1 MLQRVAVRDD
11 LSFRMV
17 VTDGCLQ
24 FNYLIKIKLYRWFKS
39 NKESQKEEQVKRPAF
54 SFCLFLPAGLAPT
67 TYVCASTLA
76 DFNLGWS

>member
-11 LSFRMV
+11 LSFRKV

-39 NKESQKEEQVKRPAF
+39 NKESQNKKDIPLDVLF
-54 SFCLFLPAGLAPT
+54 VLFL
-67 TYVCASTLA
+67 
-76 DFNLGWS
+76 FI